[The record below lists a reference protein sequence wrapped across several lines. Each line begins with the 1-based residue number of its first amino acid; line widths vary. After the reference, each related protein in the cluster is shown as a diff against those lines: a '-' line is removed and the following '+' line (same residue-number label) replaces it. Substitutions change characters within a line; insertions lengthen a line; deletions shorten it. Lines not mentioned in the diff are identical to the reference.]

1 MNSEN
6 RAHSDW
12 SRPLG
17 WGPSPHPTDQPSDL
31 HPSLDP
37 QAFGIML
44 MGGGWGGGL
53 QAVKP
58 LDSKQR
64 LG

>member
-17 WGPSPHPTDQPSDL
+17 LQPFPHPTDQPSDL

-44 MGGGWGGGL
+44 MGGVWGVACR
-53 QAVKP
+53 Q
-58 LDSKQR
+58 
-64 LG
+64 